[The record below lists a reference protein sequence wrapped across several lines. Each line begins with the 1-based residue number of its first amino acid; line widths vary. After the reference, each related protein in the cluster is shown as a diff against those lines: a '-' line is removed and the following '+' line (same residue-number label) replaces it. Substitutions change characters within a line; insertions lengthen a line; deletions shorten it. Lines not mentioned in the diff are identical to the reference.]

1 MGAENYA
8 GLVNFGAFSLSET
21 NPDRAVN
28 QRKGSAFDRCEMSN
42 LESASAS
49 ATSAATFVTSIRQE
63 SSSIMAI
70 TAVMDAGAIY
80 C

>member
-21 NPDRAVN
+21 NPVN

-42 LESASAS
+42 LESAIAS

>member
-28 QRKGSAFDRCEMSN
+28 QRKGSR
-42 LESASAS
+42 L
-49 ATSAATFVTSIRQE
+49 T
-63 SSSIMAI
+63 
-70 TAVMDAGAIY
+70 GAKCQIWKVRARAPPRRPRS
-80 C
+80 